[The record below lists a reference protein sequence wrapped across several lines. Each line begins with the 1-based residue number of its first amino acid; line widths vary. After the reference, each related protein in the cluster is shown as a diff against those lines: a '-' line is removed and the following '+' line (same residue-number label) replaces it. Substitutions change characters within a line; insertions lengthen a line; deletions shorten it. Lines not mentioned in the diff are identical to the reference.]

1 MESSATSQDL
11 IRQLQQ
17 AIQSQI
23 AQSPLLRQSPVI
35 VQNAGV
41 IPGLA
46 VGNTQLQAAMQSTSN
61 CGVTAGANPPL
72 EYSYKV
78 KIINPSK
85 KSDVIVRQLNRVK
98 SKFKS
103 VRELRMKLI
112 DEFDEQ
118 VPNTVDF
125 TIGYFDGSQQAKT
138 WLITSDDLETM
149 YQKYPKGGNI
159 MFWCDGRLTESES
172 AHAQKRKRDTKD
184 GSGGSTKRQEREEE
198 VDSTYKELVEKHSGK
213 YDTPKLR
220 LWARMI
226 CSGLHDNF
234 DNPPN
239 IPAFSGS
246 TPKRPHK
253 QSLSDAISG
262 AAIVFAETVKGK
274 ASPVPQP
281 QLPTQAG
288 VSPGKAVELRMK
300 NYEQLRY
307 LQKLFE
313 DEILSEE
320 EFLEQKKSIL
330 SYLRKL

>member
-1 MESSATSQDL
+1 
-11 IRQLQQ
+11 
-17 AIQSQI
+17 
-23 AQSPLLRQSPVI
+23 
-35 VQNAGV
+35 
-41 IPGLA
+41 
-46 VGNTQLQAAMQSTSN
+46 
-61 CGVTAGANPPL
+61 
-72 EYSYKV
+72 
-78 KIINPSK
+78 
-85 KSDVIVRQLNRVK
+85 
-98 SKFKS
+98 
-103 VRELRMKLI
+103 MKHI

-149 YQKYPKGGNI
+149 YQKYPKSGNI
-159 MFWCDGRLTESES
+159 MFWCDGRLAESES

-198 VDSTYKELVEKHSGK
+198 VDSTYTELVEKHSGK

-253 QSLSDAISG
+253 ESLSDAISG
-262 AAIVFAETVKGK
+262 AAIVFAETIKGK

-288 VSPGKAVELRMK
+288 VSPGKAVKLHMK